1 MSSKIEFL
9 RVHGFPASPGMD
21 IHTEQAWTLWQS
33 AWSAAVASR
42 PDLDDLSLENSLVRA
57 RNERLEKDI
66 EVCQR
71 ALVQA
76 HAQLAVQS

>member
-1 MSSKIEFL
+1 MSSKQQFEI
-9 RVHGFPASPGMD
+9 VHGFPAGADMD